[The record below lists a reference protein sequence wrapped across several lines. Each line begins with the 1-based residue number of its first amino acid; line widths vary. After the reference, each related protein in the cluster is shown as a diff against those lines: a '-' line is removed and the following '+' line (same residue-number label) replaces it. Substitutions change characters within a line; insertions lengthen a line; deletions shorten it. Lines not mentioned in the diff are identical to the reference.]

1 MMGSDETSQTPSM
14 TETLTARQTAA
25 IVRVFQEGTDTRKDL
40 PAMHLLFFFMVK
52 QQIKPVF

>member
-14 TETLTARQTAA
+14 TETLTARQTAPLSEFSEK
-25 IVRVFQEGTDTRKDL
+25 VPTPEKTS
-40 PAMHLLFFFMVK
+40 PAMHLLFFIAK